1 MSAQVIRIL
10 SGMLLLMILP
20 LVALLSHWHWQPNGF
35 PAWLLPLFWLTE
47 TVTQPVGILT
57 HCLLCGWFL
66 WCLRFRLKSAA
77 MLLVILG
84 GAILAG
90 QGIKSVIK
98 ENVQEPRPYVVW
110 LEQQH
115 NITVEQFYSLKRHQ
129 RAALVAQ
136 QLRDSP
142 SLPSW
147 LRQHWEKETGFAF
160 PSGHTMF
167 AASWALL
174 AIGLL
179 WPRGHHL
186 TVILILAWAVG
197 VMGSRLVLGMHW
209 PRDLLMATGISAAI
223 VLLACKLTEHWYPG
237 LSARENHYKET

>member
-1 MSAQVIRIL
+1 MPAQAIRIL
-10 SGMLLLMILP
+10 AGMLLLMLLP
-20 LVALLSHWHWQPNGF
+20 LAVMLSNWHWQPNGY

-47 TVTQPVGILT
+47 TVTQPFGIFT

-66 WCLRFRLKSAA
+66 WCLRFRLKSAV
-77 MLLVILG
+77 LLLLLLG
-84 GAILAG
+84 CAVLAG

-98 ENVQEPRPYVVW
+98 EHVQEPRPYVVW

-115 NITVEQFYSLKRHQ
+115 QVPVEQFYSLPRHQ

-142 SLPSW
+142 ELPSW
-147 LRQHWEKETGFAF
+147 LRKHWEKETGFAF

-179 WPRGHHL
+179 WPRGHRI
-186 TVILILAWAVG
+186 TVILVTAWSVG
-197 VMGSRLVLGMHW
+197 VMASRLALGMHW
-209 PRDLLMATGISAAI
+209 PQDLLMATGISAGI
-223 VLLACKLTEHWYPG
+223 VLVACWLTQLWCRGQPVQ
-237 LSARENHYKET
+237 ENP